1 MKTSLIAAAAA
12 MAAACAAAPSFAADG
27 PFGVNYTPNGFI
39 GFDYTYD
46 HSNFGGHEGGYDSNS
61 YGVSGSTNIGLTKL
75 LNLEVDADYSHVDH
89 SSGIGSSDHGGGYT
103 HLFARNADGA
113 IGVFGGVHRD
123 WDVNTYTAGLEGV
136 KFYNKFSLFGDVR
149 SDWNNSAFGNYNGA
163 EANFGGHYYLTD
175 NIRVDGFTG
184 YDREQY
190 FGDVHSGWHVGAGGE
205 YQLKKMPA
213 SFYAQVAYG
222 EVPALG
228 TANDTAVHVGVRW
241 NFGGG
246 TLKARER
253 SGATFAT
260 NDGSDLLRVGDQS
273 FHH

>member
-12 MAAACAAAPSFAADG
+12 VAAACAAAPSFAADA
-27 PFGVNYTPNGFI
+27 PFGVTYTPNGFI
-39 GFDYTYD
+39 GFDYAYD
-46 HSNFGGHEGGYDSNS
+46 HSNSGGHQGGYDANS

-75 LNLEVDADYSHVDH
+75 LNLEVDADYTHVDH
-89 SSGIGSSDHGGGYT
+89 SSGVGSSDHGGGYT

-113 IGVFGGVHRD
+113 VGVFGGVHRD
-123 WDVNTYTAGLEGV
+123 WDVTTYTTGV
-136 KFYNKFSLFGDVR
+136 EAAKFYNKFTLFGDVR
-149 SDWNNSAFGNYNGA
+149 SDWNDSAIGSYNGG

-175 NIRVDGFTG
+175 NIRLDGFTG

-190 FGDVHSGWHVGAGGE
+190 FSGARSGWHVGAGGE
-205 YQLKKMPA
+205 YQLKKMPV
-213 SFYAQVAYG
+213 SLYAQVAYG
-222 EVPALG
+222 EVPSLG
-228 TANDTAVHVGVRW
+228 TTNDTAVHVGVRW
-241 NFGGG
+241 NFGKG
-246 TLKARER
+246 TLKVRER